1 MRRFGRVRTLAIS
14 VILVS
19 GAAAAQSQLQ
29 PGNPP
34 LNPTN
39 DDLVRLAPPE
49 RAARLAA
56 AVGNWCIGTE
66 TFLMGVL
73 TSDPGAGNA
82 YWSLRCADG
91 GTWAVQV
98 DKYGAVTAIDC
109 ASFNTVAVGKEC
121 FKKF

>member
-1 MRRFGRVRTLAIS
+1 MRLGWCGALA
-14 VILVS
+14 VAAMLAC
-19 GAAAAQSQLQ
+19 GMAAAQSRLQ

-39 DDLVRLAPPE
+39 DDLVKLAPSE
-49 RAARLAA
+49 RAARFAQ

-109 ASFNTVAVGKEC
+109 ASYNTVAVGKEC